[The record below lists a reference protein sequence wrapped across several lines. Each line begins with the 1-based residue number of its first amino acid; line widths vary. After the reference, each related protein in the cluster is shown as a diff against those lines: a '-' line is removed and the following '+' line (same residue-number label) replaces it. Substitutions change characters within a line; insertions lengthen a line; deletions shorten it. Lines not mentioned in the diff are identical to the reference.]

1 VSQSAIQPEPR
12 ELALSQGDVMAA
24 DKEMTGSSVVTL
36 LTAEQLRSIVREEM
50 REALG
55 SRRDAEGYL
64 DTEQAAAYLGTTV
77 SSLRT
82 AVARGKLTPD
92 HRGQRG
98 GGMKGNRF
106 SRQTLDG
113 YCKRATA

>member
-1 VSQSAIQPEPR
+1 MGAAKQMEPNT
-12 ELALSQGDVMAA
+12 L
-24 DKEMTGSSVVTL
+24 VVTL
-36 LTAEQLRSIVREEM
+36 TQEQLHSLVKDAVC
-50 REALG
+50 EAL
-55 SRRDAEGYL
+55 SAQKHQPEGYL
-64 DTEQAAAYLGTTV
+64 DTEQAASYLGTTV

-106 SRQTLDG
+106 SRQTLDAF
-113 YCKRATA
+113 CKRVVG

>member
-1 VSQSAIQPEPR
+1 MDHTASPKLE
-12 ELALSQGDVMAA
+12 
-24 DKEMTGSSVVTL
+24 VVVIS
-36 LTAEQLRSIVREEM
+36 TAQLRGLITDAVREAM
-50 REALG
+50 SAQRPT
-55 SRRDAEGYL
+55 EGYL

-82 AVARGKLTPD
+82 AVARGKLAPD

-106 SRQTLDG
+106 TRKTLDAF
-113 YCKRATA
+113 CMRKPQDE